1 MFCLIHIFFKI
12 FSFYSLSHFRKP
24 SDFDLEFGNILFN
37 FFYAVCQLMI
47 FFCSWESLSTIY
59 VDFSIFLNKKK
70 IKMKNSH
77 GIRRLQNLLTHY
89 YYYYYYYLFIIIIIF
104 YYYIY
109 LFVFIINL
117 LFYVF

>member
-59 VDFSIFLNKKK
+59 VDFFIFLTKKK

-77 GIRRLQNLLTHY
+77 GIRRLQNLLTH
-89 YYYYYYYLFIIIIIF
+89 YYYYYLFIIIIIF